1 MKTRPLEE
9 IQWKFQYSVRLFPYV
24 GNRRVRSVFLR
35 SVRMSDTQTAYVPVD
50 KIKIRRRPTASIA
63 VIGNPNSGKSTL
75 FNRLTGLRQTTG
87 NYPGVT
93 VEKHSGVLQL
103 SNSAL
108 ELVDL
113 PGIYCLGGFSADERI
128 AVDVLLGRIEGTPK
142 PDGLLVVLDA
152 THLYQGLYL
161 LQQLME
167 MRLPIVVAMTM
178 TDVATSNGIDISIE
192 VLQRHLGGIP
202 IYPVVATTG
211 RGLDTLKSALESIA
225 ESKAPATPESWPKL
239 SSTADNLVNH
249 AASTM
254 TRIDMIQALLHPES
268 SQASTLNEQL
278 GLVVVEEIRRDL
290 FGDEPPQACE
300 ARHRYSWVHGVLRE
314 SQHQAPLI
322 DRFGARG
329 LRWLN
334 RPWPATLLF
343 FAVMALVFQAV
354 FSWAAPL
361 MEAID
366 LGATWLAEQVGAWL
380 PDGALASFITDGVI
394 AGVGS
399 VIVFLPQ
406 ILILF
411 LFIIILE
418 DSGFL
423 ARAAFLM
430 DRIMR
435 SVGLSGQS
443 VIPML
448 SSFACAVPAI
458 MATRVI
464 PDRRDRIAT
473 ILAAPF
479 MTCSARLPV
488 YALLIAA
495 FVPDTS
501 VGWFNLQGLVLLGL
515 YLLGI
520 IGGLITAWLL
530 KRSALR
536 GPKPHFALALPE
548 FRRPNLQTVL
558 IKLLERARIFLK
570 RAGTVIFAV
579 AVIVWGLAYFP
590 RSEAVTL
597 NLDAAIAQ
605 AETSYAGGQLEDAL
619 RDLENQAAAEQ
630 LSQSYLGRAGRF
642 IEPVFTPLGWDWRVS
657 AAVIA
662 GFPAREVVVAV
673 MGTIYAVGEDAE
685 EASLAGKLRSATWPD
700 GRPIFTVPMVLGLL
714 IFYAWCLQCA
724 ATIATIYRETNSW
737 RWPAFA
743 WTYMTVI
750 GYLGAF
756 LVYQLGSK
764 F

>member
-1 MKTRPLEE
+1 MAEVK
-9 IQWKFQYSVRLFPYV
+9 
-24 GNRRVRSVFLR
+24 
-35 SVRMSDTQTAYVPVD
+35 TAYIPAG
-50 KIKIRRRPTASIA
+50 KIAIRRRPTASVA

-93 VEKHSGVLQL
+93 VEKHSGTVQL
-103 SNSAL
+103 NNSAL

-128 AVDVLLGRIEGTPK
+128 AVDVLLGRIAGTPR
-142 PDGLLVVLDA
+142 PNGLLVVLDA

-167 MRLPIVVAMTM
+167 MQLPIVVAMTM
-178 TDVATSNGIDISIE
+178 TDAATANGIDISIE
-192 VLQRHLGGIP
+192 VLQRHLGGIQ

-211 RGLDTLKSALESIA
+211 RGLEALKEALGNITDAAAPSI
-225 ESKAPATPESWPKL
+225 PESWPAL
-239 SSTADNLVNH
+239 SSTADDLVTGTAN
-249 AASTM
+249 AM
-254 TRIDMIQALLHPES
+254 PRIDVIQALLHPDS
-268 SQASTLNEQL
+268 AQAAILLEQV
-278 GLVVVEEIRRDL
+278 GIGPVEDIRNRL

-300 ARHRYSWVHGVLRE
+300 ARHRYRWIHGVLRE
-314 SQHQAPLI
+314 AQHQAPLI
-322 DRFGARG
+322 EQYGARS

-334 RPWPATLLF
+334 RPWPATVLF
-343 FAVMALVFQAV
+343 FVVMALVFQAV
-354 FSWAAPL
+354 FSWAEPL
-361 MEAID
+361 MDGID
-366 LGATWLAEQVGAWL
+366 FGASLLAETVGTAL
-380 PDGALASFITDGVI
+380 PEGAISSFITDGVI

-399 VIVFLPQ
+399 VLVFLPQ

-430 DRIMR
+430 DRTMR
-435 SVGLSGQS
+435 TVGLSGQS

-479 MTCSARLPV
+479 MTCSARLPI

-495 FVPDTS
+495 FVPDQS

-520 IGGLITAWLL
+520 AGGLTTAWIL

-536 GPKPHFALALPE
+536 GPKPQFALALPE
-548 FRRPNLQTVL
+548 FRWPNLQTVM
-558 IKLLERARIFLK
+558 IKLLDRARIFLK
-570 RAGTVIFAV
+570 RAGTVIFMV
-579 AVIVWGLAYFP
+579 AIIVWGLAYFP
-590 RSEAVTL
+590 RSTEIHA
-597 NLDAAIAQ
+597 NLESAIQQ
-605 AETSYAGGQLEDAL
+605 AEASYTADQLEREVQSL
-619 RDLENQAAAEQ
+619 KNAAAADQ
-630 LSQSYLGRAGRF
+630 LAQSYLGRAGRF
-642 IEPVFTPLGWDWRVS
+642 VEPVFMPLGWDWRVS

-673 MGTIYAVGEDAE
+673 MGTIYAVGEDAAE
-685 EASLAGKLRSATWPD
+685 SSLVEKLRSATWPD

-714 IFYAWCLQCA
+714 LFYAWCLQCV
-724 ATIATIYRETNSW
+724 ATIATIRRETNSW
-737 RWPAFA
+737 RWPVFA

-750 GYLGAF
+750 GYVGA
-756 LVYQLGSK
+756 LLIYQLGSMA
-764 F
+764 

>member
-1 MKTRPLEE
+1 
-9 IQWKFQYSVRLFPYV
+9 
-24 GNRRVRSVFLR
+24 
-35 SVRMSDTQTAYVPVD
+35 MSEPAETYVP
-50 KIKIRRRPTASIA
+50 IESIGIRRRASRTIA

-93 VEKHSGVLQL
+93 VEKHSGIAQL
-103 SNSAL
+103 ETGAV

-113 PGIYCLGGFSADERI
+113 PGIYCLGGFSADEKI
-128 AVDVLLGRIEGTPK
+128 AVDVILGRLEAATH

-167 MRLPIVVAMTM
+167 MKLPTVVALTM
-178 TDVATSNGIDISIE
+178 TDVATSSGIDISIE
-192 VLQRHLGGIP
+192 VLQRHLGGIQ
-202 IYPVVATTG
+202 IVPVVAKTG
-211 RGLDTLKSALESIA
+211 RGVDNLKAALEEIGDAAVPSI
-225 ESKAPATPESWPKL
+225 PESWPEL
-239 SSTADNLVNH
+239 SDAADRLANH
-249 AASTM
+249 ANGEVP
-254 TRIDMIQALLHPES
+254 RIDVIQALLHPDGDAAARLENRIGPAHLTEARS
-268 SQASTLNEQL
+268 A
-278 GLVVVEEIRRDL
+278 L
-290 FGDEPPQACE
+290 FGNEPPQACE
-300 ARHRYSWVHGVLRE
+300 ARHRYRWVRQVLGE
-314 SQHQAPLI
+314 CQQQAPLL
-322 DRFGARG
+322 DRFGAKI
-329 LRWLN
+329 LRWFN
-334 RPWPATLLF
+334 RPWPATLTF
-343 FAVMALVFQAV
+343 FIVMALMFQAV
-354 FSWAAPL
+354 FSWATPL
-361 MEAID
+361 MEGI
-366 LGATWLAEQVGAWL
+366 
-380 PDGALASFITDGVI
+380 DGAATALSGWVAAHLPPGAFSSFLTDGVI

-411 LFIIILE
+411 LFIIVLE

-430 DRIMR
+430 DRVMR
-435 SVGLSGQS
+435 GVGLSGQS

-464 PDRRDRIAT
+464 PNRRDRIAT

-495 FVPDTS
+495 FVPQQR

-520 IGGLITAWLL
+520 AGGLITAWLL

-536 GPKPHFALALPE
+536 GPKPQFALALPE
-548 FRRPNLQTVL
+548 FRWPNPQTVA
-558 IKLLERARIFLK
+558 IKLLDRARVFVK

-579 AVIVWGLAYFP
+579 AVLIWALAYFP
-590 RSEAVTL
+590 RSDDVSSDLEAAVQRAETTL
-597 NLDAAIAQ
+597 DGARLDAEVERLEQVAA
-605 AETSYAGGQLEDAL
+605 AAQLE
-619 RDLENQAAAEQ
+619 
-630 LSQSYLGRAGRF
+630 QSMLGRAGQF
-642 IEPVFTPLGWDWRVS
+642 LEPVFRPLGWDWRVS

-673 MGTIYAVGEDAE
+673 MGTIYAVGEEAE
-685 EASLAGKLRSATWPD
+685 ESSLAGKLRSASWPD
-700 GRPIFTVPMVLGLL
+700 GSPVFTLPMVLGLL

-724 ATIATIYRETNSW
+724 ATIAVIRRETNSW
-737 RWPAFA
+737 RWPVFA
-743 WTYMTVI
+743 WSYMTVL
-750 GYLGAF
+750 GYSGAF
-756 LVYQLGSK
+756 LVYQLGSMAH
-764 F
+764 

>member
-1 MKTRPLEE
+1 MTEQSTVYVPLEE
-9 IQWKFQYSVRLFPYV
+9 I
-24 GNRRVRSVFLR
+24 G
-35 SVRMSDTQTAYVPVD
+35 
-50 KIKIRRRPTASIA
+50 IRHRAAASIA

-93 VEKHSGVLQL
+93 VEKHAGTLQL
-103 SNSAL
+103 ESTAI

-128 AVDVLLGRIEGTPK
+128 AVDVILGRIANTPA

-167 MRLPIVVAMTM
+167 MQVPIVVALTM
-178 TDVATSNGIDISIE
+178 TDVATASGIDISIE
-192 VLQRHLGGIP
+192 VLQRHLGGIH
-202 IYPVVATTG
+202 IHPVVATTG
-211 RGLDTLKSALESIA
+211 RGLDGLKESLALVME
-225 ESKAPATPESWPKL
+225 APTPAIPESWPEL
-239 SSTADNLVNH
+239 SETADRLTVQADN
-249 AASTM
+249 SM
-254 TRIDMIQALLHPES
+254 QRIDVIQALLHPES
-268 SQASTLNEQL
+268 SQSDRLTELL
-278 GLVVVEEIRRDL
+278 GRSLISETRDQL
-290 FGDEPPQACE
+290 FGSEPPQAVE
-300 ARHRYSWVHGVLRE
+300 ARHRYEWVRTVLGE
-314 SQHQAPLI
+314 TQQQAQLM
-322 DRFGARG
+322 DRFGAKI

-334 RPWPATLLF
+334 RPWPATMLF
-343 FAVMALVFQAV
+343 FLVMALVFQAV
-354 FSWAAPL
+354 FSWATPL
-361 MEAID
+361 MDAID
-366 LGATWLAEQVGAWL
+366 SGASLLGSWVNSNL
-380 PDGALASFITDGVI
+380 PAGPVSSFIADGVI

-399 VIVFLPQ
+399 VLIFLPQ

-411 LFIIILE
+411 LFIIVLE

-430 DRIMR
+430 DRVMR
-435 SVGLSGQS
+435 GVGLSGQS

-495 FVPDTS
+495 FVPDES

-520 IGGLITAWLL
+520 LGGLITAWLM

-536 GPKPHFALALPE
+536 GPKPQFSLALPE
-548 FRRPNLQTVL
+548 FRWPNLQTVF
-558 IKLLERARIFLK
+558 IKLMQRARVFLK
-570 RAGTVIFAV
+570 RAGTVIFSV
-579 AVIVWGLAYFP
+579 AIIVWALAYFP
-590 RSEAVTL
+590 RSEAIQ
-597 NLDAAIAQ
+597 NDFHAAVVQ
-605 AETSYAGGQLEDAL
+605 AEKNLSGEQLTAEL
-619 RDLENQAAAEQ
+619 LVLENAAAASQ
-630 LSQSYLGRAGRF
+630 LSHSFLGRAGMF
-642 IEPVFTPLGWDWRVS
+642 IEPVFRPLGWDWRVS

-673 MGTIYAVGEDAE
+673 MGTIYAVGEEAD
-685 EASLAGKLRSATWPD
+685 EASLTAKLRSATWPD
-700 GRPIFTVPMVLGLL
+700 GRPVFTLPMVLGLL
-714 IFYAWCLQCA
+714 LFYAWCLQCA
-724 ATIATIYRETNSW
+724 ATLAIIRRETNSW
-737 RWPAFA
+737 RWPVFA

-750 GYLGAF
+750 GYSGA
-756 LVYQLGSK
+756 LLIYQIGSTL
-764 F
+764 